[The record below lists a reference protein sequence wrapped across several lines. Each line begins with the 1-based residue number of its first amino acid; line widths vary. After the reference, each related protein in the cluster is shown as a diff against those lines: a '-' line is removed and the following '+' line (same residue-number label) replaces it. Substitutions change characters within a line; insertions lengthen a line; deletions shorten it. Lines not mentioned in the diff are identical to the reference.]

1 MSSPYVRRRRL
12 SDELTKLLRDRGWTA
27 EQLAAA
33 TGLSKQRISRI
44 MRCRVRPNVEEIL
57 RVLNQFDVDKDYRS
71 LLVGITRDAQERG
84 WWEPHAE
91 QMGLRQAMI
100 ACLEWGTASICEYQL
115 NFVPGLTQTESYT
128 RARIAADREIYEAA
142 FDTERVVEARRTRQV
157 LLDQPDGPVY
167 EVVID
172 ELALRRPAAP
182 VRVVAA
188 QLDHLVDLGHHHD
201 RVSIRVLPVSVRI
214 RGHAVPR
221 SAFSVYRYPDPGD
234 SVAVAVDSNTADQV
248 FVGGDEVRP
257 YLTLYQRLRDA
268 ALSPVDSLDF
278 LAALA
283 QELPHEMPE
292 QEGELDLV

>member
-1 MSSPYVRRRRL
+1 MSSPYVRQRRL
-12 SDELTKLLRDRGWTA
+12 SDELTKLLRDHGWTA
-27 EQLAAA
+27 DQLAAA

-71 LLVGITRDAQERG
+71 LLVGIARDAQERG

-100 ACLEWGTASICEYQL
+100 ACLEWGTTTIWEYQL

-128 RARIAADREIYEAA
+128 RARIAADREIYEVT
-142 FDTERVVEARRTRQV
+142 FDTERVVEARRTRQL

-188 QLDHLVDLGHHHD
+188 QLDHLVDLGHNHD
-201 RVSIRVLPVSVRI
+201 RIGIRVLPISARI
-214 RGHAVPR
+214 QGHAVPR
-221 SAFSVYRYPDPGD
+221 SAFSIYRYPDPGD
-234 SVAVAVDSNTADQV
+234 SVAVAVDSNTTDQV
-248 FVGGDEVRP
+248 FVGGNEVRP
-257 YLTLYQRLRDA
+257 YLALYQRLRDA
-268 ALSPVDSLDF
+268 ALSPADSLDF
-278 LAALA
+278 FAALA
-283 QELPHEMPE
+283 QELPHEIPE
-292 QEGELDLV
+292 